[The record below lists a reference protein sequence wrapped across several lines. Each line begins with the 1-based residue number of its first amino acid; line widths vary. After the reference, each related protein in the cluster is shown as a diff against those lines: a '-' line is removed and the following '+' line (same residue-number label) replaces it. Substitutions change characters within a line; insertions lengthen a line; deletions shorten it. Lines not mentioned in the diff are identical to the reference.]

1 MKKLLFFFVFFQN
14 IKKCDG
20 QFVVKE
26 MGKRRVKAMAVLSTK
41 NIE

>member
-1 MKKLLFFFVFFQN
+1 MKKLLFFFFFQN

>member
-1 MKKLLFFFVFFQN
+1 MKKLLFFFVSFQN

-26 MGKRRVKAMAVLSTK
+26 VGKRRVKAMAVLSTK

>member
-1 MKKLLFFFVFFQN
+1 MKKLLLFFVFFQN